1 MRVREHNLVCQ
12 RLVLTSQMMLRHA
25 INSLFLCAGSYLRHV
40 IVKWDRF
47 IKVHLNRAFR
57 VAYHATLAL
66 FSVTGVNA
74 LAPGSA
80 AHVRVS
86 WVVRAALGIRIVG
99 VTLDFF
105 PGNYP
110 AVFIL
115 LNVKLLQSFF
125 GYQLKQNWVIF
136 MGNWHN
142 FIEYDVA
149 KPFFV
154 RIIGSLVVKHHI
166 MEVLLV
172 SQGVHHEELWCNLF

>member
-1 MRVREHNLVCQ
+1 VLVHILLMRVREHNLVCQ

-47 IKVHLNRAFR
+47 IKIHLNRAFR

-86 WVVRAALGIRIVG
+86 
-99 VTLDFF
+99 
-105 PGNYP
+105 
-110 AVFIL
+110 
-115 LNVKLLQSFF
+115 
-125 GYQLKQNWVIF
+125 
-136 MGNWHN
+136 
-142 FIEYDVA
+142 
-149 KPFFV
+149 
-154 RIIGSLVVKHHI
+154 
-166 MEVLLV
+166 
-172 SQGVHHEELWCNLF
+172 